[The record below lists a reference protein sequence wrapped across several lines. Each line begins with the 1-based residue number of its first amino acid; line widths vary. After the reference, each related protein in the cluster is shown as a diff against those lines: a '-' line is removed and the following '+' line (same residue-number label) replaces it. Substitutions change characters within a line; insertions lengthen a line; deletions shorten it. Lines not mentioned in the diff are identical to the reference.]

1 MSGHHACHLQ
11 RFLYK
16 QKNNMVKMIKKAICN
31 TGIWFVYTPTLQG
44 PQNGVCS
51 QKLKE
56 ECKWDLKRFL
66 KKIHIAYHPQ
76 TLIPLEK
83 YLCCIEIKEELET
96 CIRWFMTTTTLHTS
110 WVVYEDRR

>member
-1 MSGHHACHLQ
+1 
-11 RFLYK
+11 
-16 QKNNMVKMIKKAICN
+16 MVKMIKKAMLN

-56 ECKWDLKRFL
+56 ECKLDLKRFL
-66 KKIHIAYHPQ
+66 KKTDIAYYPQ

-83 YLCCIEIKEELET
+83 YLGRI
-96 CIRWFMTTTTLHTS
+96 
-110 WVVYEDRR
+110 